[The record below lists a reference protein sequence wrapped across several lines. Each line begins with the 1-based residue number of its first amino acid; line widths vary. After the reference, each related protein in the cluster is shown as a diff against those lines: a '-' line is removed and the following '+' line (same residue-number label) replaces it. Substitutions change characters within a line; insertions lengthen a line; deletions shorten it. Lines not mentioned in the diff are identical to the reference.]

1 MNRTRNV
8 RVLPLVAVSAASLA
22 LLSASVTAGASPP
35 VKEISLEPIGTYRD
49 GAFDVSAAE
58 IVAHDPRTQRLFVV
72 NADPAGPAI
81 DVLDMSDP
89 TAPVFV
95 KSIIRL
101 GGTPNSVD
109 VHNGV
114 VAVAVENPVKD
125 WPGQVVFF
133 DTDGVELN
141 RVEVG
146 ALPDMLTFTPNGRQ
160 VVVANEGEPFAEFEG
175 KLPAYDPSRDP
186 VGSISIIDLQRGVG
200 RASVRTAGFEA
211 FESRRDELVAR
222 GVRLNATVPTVAQ
235 DLEPEYVTVSQDSRT
250 AWAVLQEANA
260 IAEIDLRRG
269 VVTNVVA
276 LGRKDHSVPGSGL
289 DPSDRDGAA
298 IRPIDN
304 LFGIHMPDGIANV
317 RFRGQTYLL
326 TANEGDARAYTGL
339 TDESRVRS
347 LRDITANG
355 AGPREA
361 ALCED
366 EFPDRVDLVKEEQLG
381 RLTVSTIDGYD
392 PERNC
397 YFELHAF
404 GARSF
409 SVFKTNGELVWDSG
423 DQFEQLTLD
432 AFPDFFNSGHDEV
445 AFDNRS
451 DNKGPEPEGITVEK
465 LNGRTYAFIGF
476 ERVGGVVTYDVT
488 NPTAPVLVDY
498 VNNRDFAAQ
507 LAGQEA
513 ATEDEKFVPGP
524 ESGDLGAEGIT
535 VIRAGDSPTG
545 SALVVVANE
554 VSGTTT
560 IFEVVRRRGR

>member
-8 RVLPLVAVSAASLA
+8 SVLPLVAVSAASLA

-49 GAFDVSAAE
+49 GAFEVSAAE

-72 NADPAGPAI
+72 NADPADPAI

-89 TAPVFV
+89 TAPRLVA
-95 KSIIRL
+95 SIVDL

-109 VHNGV
+109 VHDGI
-114 VAVAVENPVKD
+114 VAVAVENPVQD
-125 WPGQVVFF
+125 QPGHVVFL

-141 RVEVG
+141 RVQVG
-146 ALPDMLTFTPNGRQ
+146 ALPDMLTFTPNGQQ

-175 KLPAYDPSRDP
+175 ELPAYDPSRDP

-211 FESRRDELVAR
+211 FDARRDELVAR
-222 GVRLNATVPTVAQ
+222 GVRLNAAVPTVAQ
-235 DLEPEYVTVSQDSRT
+235 DLEPEFVTVSQDSRT

-269 VVTNVVA
+269 VVTDVVA

-289 DPSDRDGAA
+289 DPSDRDGVAE
-298 IRPIDN
+298 IRPVDN

-339 TDESRVRS
+339 TDEVRVRD
-347 LRDITANG
+347 LRDITAG
-355 AGPREA
+355 GSGPRSA
-361 ALCED
+361 ALCAE
-366 EFPDRVDLVKEEQLG
+366 EFPDRANLVETNQLG

-392 PERNC
+392 PVRNC

-409 SVFKTNGELVWDSG
+409 SVFTTDGELVWDSG
-423 DQFEQLTLD
+423 DEFERLTR
-432 AFPDFFNSGHDEV
+432 AEFPAFFNSGHAEV
-445 AFDNRS
+445 SFDNRS
-451 DNKGPEPEGITVEK
+451 DNKGPEPEAITVEK
-465 LNGRTYAFIGF
+465 LDGRTYAFIGF

-513 ATEDEKFVPGP
+513 DDDFVPGV
-524 ESGDLGAEGIT
+524 ESGDLGPEGIT
-535 VIRAGDSPTG
+535 VIQAGDSPTG